1 MRSARAMG
9 AEGRVE
15 GGLRLT
21 GTSPWARVLGLG
33 TIYGKTL
40 RDSRRAILL
49 VGLLG
54 GGFMLLSAAPYG
66 VEFTTVASRQAL
78 VAQMTALPAVFRG
91 LLGEPINIDT
101 LGGFLSWRTGNVLPV
116 MLGMWSVVA
125 LSGTLAGEARRG
137 SLDLLVSTPQGRR
150 SIALQKLAAHVT
162 GVVIAMVLTAL
173 LTWIGGRA
181 FAVLPGDDFPIAAAA
196 GFALLAGLLMLSSGS
211 VAFAVG
217 PFVGRTR
224 ALGLGLLTLFGGYLV
239 SSYAALAPQ
248 LDALSPLSWYAWTE
262 HHRPLAGVTD
272 WPPVALLAVV
282 TAVLLGIGVVG
293 FERVDVGQAGRLGW
307 LRLPGLPAG
316 IRGPFVRQFSD
327 RLAVALAWGV
337 GIGVYGALIATSA
350 KQFAESI
357 GSLPQM
363 VDLIRIVYPNI
374 DINQPS
380 GLLQLAFYA
389 FGSLMVGLAGVTA
402 VAGWATDERNRRLDV
417 VLSTPVS
424 RAAWAIRSG
433 LGVMAAIAVTTV
445 VLAGCMAIGI
455 ASAGGSIVEPVLG
468 SGVLGLAAAGFAAV
482 GLAVGGVVRSSLA
495 APVAAALVIGTFLL
509 DTLGA
514 ALDLPQAVLDL
525 SIFAHLGQPIAGV
538 YEPVG
543 LIVAGGLVVG
553 GVLLG
558 AWGMQRR
565 DIGE

>member
-1 MRSARAMG
+1 MA
-9 AEGRVE
+9 AERGV
-15 GGLRLT
+15 GSGRLT
-21 GTSPWARVLGLG
+21 RPSPLARVVGLG

-54 GGFMLLSAAPYG
+54 GGFMLLTAAPYG
-66 VEFTTVASRQAL
+66 VEFTTAASRQAL

-125 LSGTLAGEARRG
+125 LSGTLAGEAARG
-137 SLDLLVSTPQGRR
+137 SLDLLASTPQGRR
-150 SIALQKLAAHVT
+150 SIALQKLAAHLT
-162 GVVIAMVLTAL
+162 GVVIAMALTAL

-181 FAVLPGDDFPIAAAA
+181 FAVLPGDEIPVAAAI
-196 GFALLAGLLMLSSGS
+196 GFALLAGLLMLASGA
-211 VAFAVG
+211 VAFALG

-224 ALGLGLLTLFGGYLV
+224 ALGLGLVTLFGGYLIA
-239 SSYAALAPQ
+239 SYAALAPQ

-272 WPPVALLAVV
+272 WPPVALLAVTTV
-282 TAVLLGIGVVG
+282 VLVAIGVVG
-293 FERVDVGQAGRLGW
+293 FERVDVGQAGRLSW

-316 IRGPFVRQFSD
+316 IRGPFMRQFSD
-327 RLAVALAWGV
+327 RLAAALAWGV
-337 GIGVYGALIATSA
+337 GIGVYGALIAGSA

-363 VDLIRIVYPNI
+363 ADLIRLVYPDI

-389 FGSLMVGLAGVTA
+389 FGSLMVGLAGVTFL
-402 VAGWATDERNRRLDV
+402 AGWATDERNRRLDV
-417 VLSTPVS
+417 VLSTPLS
-424 RAAWAIRSG
+424 RAGWALRSG
-433 LGVMAAIAVTTV
+433 LGVMAAIVLTTV
-445 VLAGCMAIGI
+445 VLAALLSVGI
-455 ASAGGSIVEPVLG
+455 VAAGGSIVEPVLG
-468 SGVLGLAAAGFAAV
+468 SGVLGLAAAGFVGV
-482 GLAVGGVVRSSLA
+482 GLAVGGLVRSSLA

-514 ALDLPQAVLDL
+514 ALDLPDAVLDL
-525 SIFAHLGQPIAGV
+525 SIFRHLGQPIAGS
-538 YEPVG
+538 YDPVG
-543 LIVAGGLVVG
+543 LVVAGVLAVG

>member
-1 MRSARAMG
+1 MAAERVVGHARPT
-9 AEGRVE
+9 RP
-15 GGLRLT
+15 
-21 GTSPWARVLGLG
+21 SPLARVVGLG

-54 GGFMLLSAAPYG
+54 GGFMLLTAAPYG
-66 VEFTTVASRQAL
+66 VEFTTAASRQAL

-125 LSGTLAGEARRG
+125 LSGTLAGEAARG
-137 SLDLLVSTPQGRR
+137 SLDLLASTPQGRR
-150 SIALQKLAAHVT
+150 SIALQKLAAHLT
-162 GVVIAMVLTAL
+162 GVVIAMALTAL

-181 FAVLPGDDFPIAAAA
+181 FAVLPGDEIPVAAAI
-196 GFALLAGLLMLSSGS
+196 GFALLAGLLMLASGA
-211 VAFAVG
+211 VAFALG

-224 ALGLGLLTLFGGYLV
+224 ALGLGLVTLFGGYLIA
-239 SSYAALAPQ
+239 SYAALAPQ

-272 WPPVALLAVV
+272 WPPVALLAVTTV
-282 TAVLLGIGVVG
+282 VLVAIGVVG
-293 FERVDVGQAGRLGW
+293 FERVDVGQAGRLSW

-316 IRGPFVRQFSD
+316 IRGPFMRQFSD
-327 RLAVALAWGV
+327 RLAAALAWGV
-337 GIGVYGALIATSA
+337 GIGVYGALIAGSA

-363 VDLIRIVYPNI
+363 ADLIRLVYPDI

-389 FGSLMVGLAGVTA
+389 FGSLMVGLAGVTFL
-402 VAGWATDERNRRLDV
+402 AGWATDERNRRLDV
-417 VLSTPVS
+417 VLSTPLS
-424 RAAWAIRSG
+424 RAGWALRSG
-433 LGVMAAIAVTTV
+433 LGVMAAIVLTTV
-445 VLAGCMAIGI
+445 VLAALLSVGI
-455 ASAGGSIVEPVLG
+455 VAAGGSIVEPVLG
-468 SGVLGLAAAGFAAV
+468 SGVLGLAAAGFVGV
-482 GLAVGGVVRSSLA
+482 GLAVGGLVRSSLA
-495 APVAAALVIGTFLL
+495 ARVAAALVIGTFLL

-514 ALDLPQAVLDL
+514 ALDLPDAVLDL
-525 SIFAHLGQPIAGV
+525 SIFRHLGQPIAGS
-538 YEPVG
+538 YDPVG
-543 LIVAGGLVVG
+543 LVVAGVLAVG

>member
-1 MRSARAMG
+1 MA
-9 AEGRVE
+9 AERGVGRV
-15 GGLRLT
+15 RLT
-21 GTSPWARVLGLG
+21 RPSRLARVIGLG

-54 GGFMLLSAAPYG
+54 GGFMLLTAAPYG
-66 VEFTTVASRQAL
+66 VEFTTAASRQAL

-125 LSGTLAGEARRG
+125 LSGTLAGEAARG
-137 SLDLLVSTPQGRR
+137 SLDLLASTPQSRR
-150 SIALQKLAAHVT
+150 SIALQKLGAHLT
-162 GVVIAMVLTAL
+162 GVVIAMALTAL

-181 FAVLPGDDFPIAAAA
+181 FAVLPGDEIPVAAAV
-196 GFALLAGLLMLSSGS
+196 GFALLAGLLMLASGA
-211 VAFAVG
+211 VAFALG

-224 ALGLGLLTLFGGYLV
+224 ALGFGLVTLFGGYLIA
-239 SSYAALAPQ
+239 SYAALAPQ

-272 WPPVALLAVV
+272 WPPVVLLALATV
-282 TAVLLGIGVVG
+282 VLLAIGVVG

-316 IRGPFVRQFSD
+316 ILGPFMRQFSD
-327 RLAVALAWGV
+327 RLAAALAWGL
-337 GIGVYGALIATSA
+337 GIGVYGALIAGSA

-363 VDLIRIVYPNI
+363 ADLIRLVYPDI
-374 DINQPS
+374 DINEPS

-389 FGSLMVGLAGVTA
+389 FGSLMIGLAGVTFL
-402 VAGWATDERNRRLDV
+402 AGWATDEGNGRLDV
-417 VLSTPVS
+417 VLSTPLS
-424 RAAWAIRSG
+424 RAGWALRSG
-433 LGVMAAIAVTTV
+433 LGVMAAIASTTL
-445 VLAGCMAIGI
+445 VLAALLSVGI
-455 ASAGGSIVEPVLG
+455 VAAGGSIVEPVLG
-468 SGVLGLAAAGFAAV
+468 SGVLGLAAAGFAGV
-482 GLAVGGVVRSSLA
+482 GLAAGGLVRSSLA

-514 ALDLPQAVLDL
+514 ALDLPDAVLDL
-525 SIFAHLGQPIAGV
+525 SIFRHLGQPIAGS
-538 YEPVG
+538 YDPVG
-543 LIVAGGLVVG
+543 LVVAGVLAVG

>member
-1 MRSARAMG
+1 MA
-9 AEGRVE
+9 AERGV
-15 GGLRLT
+15 GSGRLT
-21 GTSPWARVLGLG
+21 RPSPLARVVGLG

-54 GGFMLLSAAPYG
+54 GGFMLLTAAPYG
-66 VEFTTVASRQAL
+66 VEFTTATSRQAL

-125 LSGTLAGEARRG
+125 LSGTLAGEAARG
-137 SLDLLVSTPQGRR
+137 SLDLLASTPQGRR
-150 SIALQKLAAHVT
+150 SIALQKLAAHLT
-162 GVVIAMVLTAL
+162 GVVIAMALTAL

-181 FAVLPGDDFPIAAAA
+181 FAVLPGDEIPVAAAI
-196 GFALLAGLLMLSSGS
+196 GFALLAGLLMLASGA
-211 VAFAVG
+211 VAFALG

-224 ALGLGLLTLFGGYLV
+224 ALGLGLVTLFGGYLIA
-239 SSYAALAPQ
+239 SYAALAPQ

-272 WPPVALLAVV
+272 WPPVALLAVTTV
-282 TAVLLGIGVVG
+282 VLVAIGVVG
-293 FERVDVGQAGRLGW
+293 FERVDVGQAGRLSW

-316 IRGPFVRQFSD
+316 IRGPFMRQFSD
-327 RLAVALAWGV
+327 RLAAALAWGV
-337 GIGVYGALIATSA
+337 GIGVYGALIAGSA

-363 VDLIRIVYPNI
+363 ADLIRLVYPDI

-389 FGSLMVGLAGVTA
+389 FGSLMVGLAGVTFL
-402 VAGWATDERNRRLDV
+402 AGWATDERNRRLDV
-417 VLSTPVS
+417 VLSTPLS
-424 RAAWAIRSG
+424 RAGWALRSG
-433 LGVMAAIAVTTV
+433 LGVMAAIVLTTV
-445 VLAGCMAIGI
+445 VLAALLSVGI
-455 ASAGGSIVEPVLG
+455 VAAGGSIVEPVLG
-468 SGVLGLAAAGFAAV
+468 SGVLGLAAAGFVGV
-482 GLAVGGVVRSSLA
+482 GLAVGGLVRSSLA
-495 APVAAALVIGTFLL
+495 ARVAAALVIGTFLL

-514 ALDLPQAVLDL
+514 ALDLPDAVLDL
-525 SIFAHLGQPIAGV
+525 SIFRHLGQPIAGS
-538 YEPVG
+538 YDPVG
-543 LIVAGGLVVG
+543 LVVAGVLAVG

>member
-1 MRSARAMG
+1 MAAERVVGHARPT
-9 AEGRVE
+9 RP
-15 GGLRLT
+15 
-21 GTSPWARVLGLG
+21 SPLARVVGLG

-54 GGFMLLSAAPYG
+54 GGFMLLTAAPYG
-66 VEFTTVASRQAL
+66 VEFTTATSRQAL

-125 LSGTLAGEARRG
+125 LSGTLAGEAARG
-137 SLDLLVSTPQGRR
+137 SLDLLASTPQGRR
-150 SIALQKLAAHVT
+150 SIALQKLAAHLT
-162 GVVIAMVLTAL
+162 GVVIAMALTAL

-181 FAVLPGDDFPIAAAA
+181 FAVLPGDEIPVAAAI
-196 GFALLAGLLMLSSGS
+196 GFALLAGLLMLASGA
-211 VAFAVG
+211 VAFALG

-224 ALGLGLLTLFGGYLV
+224 ALGLGLVTLFGGYLIA
-239 SSYAALAPQ
+239 SYAALAPQ

-272 WPPVALLAVV
+272 WPPVALLAVTTV
-282 TAVLLGIGVVG
+282 VLVAIGVVG
-293 FERVDVGQAGRLGW
+293 FERVDVGQAGRLSW

-316 IRGPFVRQFSD
+316 IRGPFMRQFSD
-327 RLAVALAWGV
+327 RLAAALAWGV
-337 GIGVYGALIATSA
+337 GIGVYGALIAGSA

-363 VDLIRIVYPNI
+363 ADLIRLVYPDI

-389 FGSLMVGLAGVTA
+389 FGSLMVGLAGVTFL
-402 VAGWATDERNRRLDV
+402 AGWATDERNRRLDV
-417 VLSTPVS
+417 VLSTPLS
-424 RAAWAIRSG
+424 RAGWALRSG
-433 LGVMAAIAVTTV
+433 LGVMAAIVLTTV
-445 VLAGCMAIGI
+445 VLAALLSVGI
-455 ASAGGSIVEPVLG
+455 VAAGGSIVEPVLG
-468 SGVLGLAAAGFAAV
+468 SGVLGLAAAGFVGV
-482 GLAVGGVVRSSLA
+482 GLAVGGLVRSSLA
-495 APVAAALVIGTFLL
+495 ARVAAALVIGTFLL

-514 ALDLPQAVLDL
+514 ALDLPDAVLDL
-525 SIFAHLGQPIAGV
+525 SIFRHLGQPIAGS
-538 YEPVG
+538 YDPVG
-543 LIVAGGLVVG
+543 LVVAGVLAVG